1 MDPFRV
7 FPYEVMMMII
17 NELNL
22 TTLRAL
28 QLMGVSRYWRDH
40 MPNWT
45 QRQQR
50 VMHLS
55 GGHLLHALPL
65 VHTGRQLL
73 DIIVDAPDH
82 PYTSLGLELVLR
94 AVQQLRLPTML
105 SLSKLL
111 YATIYISTTYV
122 LIHNVQL
129 ALPWV
134 RGSLPH
140 ALNVFPSNATRFVQQ
155 LSLFLVQTQV
165 DLFHL
170 MVHFPALTSLTL
182 VWPIGQ
188 SPQAQFVVPA
198 NFAQPLVL
206 EWLAYLNIQGT
217 LP

>member
-105 SLSKLL
+105 SL
-111 YATIYISTTYV
+111 T
-122 LIHNVQL
+122 
-129 ALPWV
+129 LPWV